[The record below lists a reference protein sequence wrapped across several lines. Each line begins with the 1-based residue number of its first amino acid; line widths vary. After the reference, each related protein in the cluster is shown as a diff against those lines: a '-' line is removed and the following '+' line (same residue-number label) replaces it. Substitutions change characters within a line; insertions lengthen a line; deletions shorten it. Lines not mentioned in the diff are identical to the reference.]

1 MKKAALC
8 LLAAILAL
16 SLLACGKTA
25 SDPTQTTA
33 PADTFPYPT
42 INQKLTWNAI
52 EAFPV
57 KHAGMT
63 EEEMRQLCV
72 DFFQFSKTALWTP
85 NADWEY
91 VKTKDGETDQ
101 VFRGKV
107 YGGLPYIGV
116 ASGNVY
122 RLMDYINESTGVVD
136 MTEPMQNP
144 KLFGNQCS
152 IASYWGWARV
162 INSADFGWTYE
173 MVHSRGFLRV
183 GPYTYDDKLTRFQA
197 DIYGT
202 DDVIRENGA
211 EIMYASYAAMK
222 KADGLINYTGAGH
235 AMMCSGDPVVVYD
248 ADGKIDPAQSYL
260 LITDQHGKWVEA
272 TNEAG
277 DTYTHKNYVNRKYT
291 FFDLMNDAYIPF
303 TFAEFSGADPI
314 EDTQC
319 DFSHTGDTI
328 TLSQLNAG
336 TVSANYGISDI
347 YAIVLDAQ
355 GSEVLRVVKRADQA
369 GLKELNFNK
378 LITAEDWAP
387 YTDGSYTVQI
397 VCQLGTGERPTV
409 YTGTLAK

>member
-1 MKKAALC
+1 MTSKNSGRRVYCVVTDKYGCIVESKIVTLSVKQKAK
-8 LLAAILAL
+8 ITKQP
-16 SLLACGKTA
+16 S
-25 SDPTQTTA
+25 TTVKA
-33 PADTFPYPT
+33 VSG
-42 INQKLTWNAI
+42 QNA
-52 EAFPV
+52 EVTV
-57 KHAGMT
+57 KA
-63 EEEMRQLCV
+63 
-72 DFFQFSKTALWTP
+72 
-85 NADWEY
+85 
-91 VKTKDGETDQ
+91 
-101 VFRGKV
+101 
-107 YGGLPYIGV
+107 
-116 ASGNVY
+116 
-122 RLMDYINESTGVVD
+122 TG
-136 MTEPMQNP
+136 
-144 KLFGNQCS
+144 
-152 IASYWGWARV
+152 
-162 INSADFGWTYE
+162 
-173 MVHSRGFLRV
+173 
-183 GPYTYDDKLTRFQA
+183 
-197 DIYGT
+197 
-202 DDVIRENGA
+202 
-211 EIMYASYAAMK
+211 
-222 KADGLINYTGAGH
+222 DGLKYQWYYAEKGAKKFKKLSSAKKSTYSVKMTSKVNGRR
-235 AMMCSGDPVVVYD
+235 VYC
-248 ADGKIDPAQSYL
+248 K
-260 LITDQHGKWVEA
+260 ITDQHGKWVEA

-314 EDTQC
+314 EETQC